1 MQKEEINYEICN
13 YFSQINR
20 QFIVYC
26 SGNFLVKLVLYILVG
41 IEHQKLQK
49 DDVVFSN

>member
-1 MQKEEINYEICN
+1 MQKEEISYKICN

-26 SGNFLVKLVLYILVG
+26 FGNFLVKLVLYILVG

-49 DDVVFSN
+49 DGVFLIN